1 MKFAVNLYFA
11 NGDTKQRLNLI
22 KNTGYDG
29 VLLGMNEDFQTMTV
43 TEQLGYCK
51 EIGLEISM
59 VHANY
64 DGSILNEFWEKD
76 SAIGDEIAD
85 DIIRQIQKIKDYN
98 IKNFVIHVCGD
109 DKCKTNE
116 YGIMRLKK
124 ILNLCEEINMNLCIE
139 NLFIA
144 SQLDYIYENIKS
156 KNLKFCYDS
165 GHENFLTPNENL
177 AERFSKFLTAT
188 HLHDNH
194 GSRDEHKILGTGTVN
209 QEYLAK
215 SLAKADLEFL
225 TAEIKYYNEGV
236 LQEQILKDNME
247 VLKNLAKKMNV

>member
-11 NGDTKQRLNLI
+11 NGDTKQKLNLI
-22 KNTGYDG
+22 KSTGYDG
-29 VLLGMNEDFQTMTV
+29 VLLGMNEDFQTMSV
-43 TEQLGYCK
+43 TEQLNYCK

-59 VHANY
+59 VHAKY
-64 DGSILNEFWEKD
+64 DSSILNEFWEEN

-98 IKNFVIHVCGD
+98 IKNFVVHVCGD
-109 DKCKTNE
+109 DQCKTNE

-124 ILNLCEEINMNLCIE
+124 ILKICEEINMNLCIE
-139 NLFIA
+139 NLFLA
-144 SQLDYIYENIKS
+144 NQLNYIYENIKS

-165 GHENFLTPNENL
+165 GHENFLTPNANL
-177 AERFSKFLTAT
+177 ASRFSEFLTVT

-215 SLAKADLEFL
+215 ALAKADLEFL
-225 TAEIKYYNEGV
+225 TAEIKYYNDGIS
-236 LQEQILKDNME
+236 QEKILKENLE
-247 VLKNLAKKMNV
+247 VLKNLAKKIHV